1 MLNGQPTHLPD
12 YQLVDA
18 ELGDRLLFCSDGLS
32 GMIDDDVIAELVA
45 STSDLDAAV
54 AALTKAARAGG
65 GLDNITLVLADVVE
79 HDDELE
85 AATPRVLGAAQ
96 TVKIPR
102 AGRPRSDAA

>member
-1 MLNGQPTHLPD
+1 MLNGQANPPPD

-54 AALTKAARAGG
+54 AALTKAAPAAA
-65 GLDNITLVLADVVE
+65 DNITWCSP
-79 HDDELE
+79 
-85 AATPRVLGAAQ
+85 TSSSMMTNWRRPPRESSVP
-96 TVKIPR
+96 PR
-102 AGRPRSDAA
+102 P